1 MIQVKNAAQI
11 AMMRD
16 AGKITGEALAMAGEM
31 VRPGITTKEIDTAI
45 REYIKKCGATP
56 SFLNYGGFPASA
68 CISVNDEVIHG
79 IPRAKKILRDGDIVK
94 IDVGAYYK
102 GYHGDSA
109 NTFPVGTV
117 SEEAETL
124 IRVTKESFQKGIE
137 TLGPGSRL
145 GDLGAA
151 VDGYVRQFG
160 FSAVRKFVGHGI
172 GRDLHEVPDVPNY
185 GIAGRGQR
193 IYTGMVIA
201 VEPMINAGTYDVIQL
216 DDGWTIKTADGKLSA
231 HYEHTLAVTD
241 NGVVLLTKV

>member
-1 MIQVKNAAQI
+1 MIQGKNAAQI

-79 IPRAKKILRDGDIVK
+79 IPSAKKILRDGDIVK

-109 NTFPVGTV
+109 NTFPVGNV

>member
-68 CISVNDEVIHG
+68 CISINDEVIHG
-79 IPRAKKILRDGDIVK
+79 IPSAKKVLRDGDIVK

-109 NTFPVGTV
+109 NTFPVGNV
-117 SEEAETL
+117 SEEAATL

>member
-68 CISVNDEVIHG
+68 CISINDEVIHG
-79 IPRAKKILRDGDIVK
+79 IPSSKRMLKDGDIVK

-102 GYHGDSA
+102 GFHGDTA

-117 SEEAETL
+117 SAEAETL
-124 IRVTKESFQKGIE
+124 IRVTKESFLEGIK
-137 TLGPGSRL
+137 TIGPGSRL

-172 GRDLHEVPDVPNY
+172 GHDLHEAPDVPNY

-201 VEPMINAGTYDVIQL
+201 VEPMINAGTHDVIQL
-216 DDGWTIKTADGKLSA
+216 DDGWTVKTADGKLSA

>member
-68 CISVNDEVIHG
+68 CISINDEVIHG
-79 IPRAKKILRDGDIVK
+79 IPSNKRELRDGDIVK

-102 GYHGDSA
+102 GFHGDSA
-109 NTFPVGTV
+109 NTFPVGKV
-117 SEEAETL
+117 SAEAETL
-124 IRVTKESFQKGIE
+124 IRVTKESFLEGIG
-137 TLGPGSRL
+137 TIGPGSRL

-151 VDGYVRQFG
+151 VDGYVRRFG

-172 GRDLHEVPDVPNY
+172 GHDLHEAPDVPNY

-201 VEPMINAGTYDVIQL
+201 VEPMINAGTHDVIQL
-216 DDGWTIKTADGKLSA
+216 DDGWTVKTADGKLSA

>member
-11 AMMRD
+11 AMMRV

-79 IPRAKKILRDGDIVK
+79 IPSAKKILRDGDIVK

-109 NTFPVGTV
+109 NTFPVGNVT
-117 SEEAETL
+117 EEAETL

>member
-68 CISVNDEVIHG
+68 CISINDEVIHG
-79 IPRAKKILRDGDIVK
+79 IPSAKKILRDGDIVK

-109 NTFPVGTV
+109 NTFPVGNV
-117 SEEAETL
+117 SEEAATL

>member
-68 CISVNDEVIHG
+68 CISINDEVIHG
-79 IPRAKKILRDGDIVK
+79 IPSAKKVLRDGDIVK

-117 SEEAETL
+117 SEEAATL

>member
-79 IPRAKKILRDGDIVK
+79 IPSAKKILRDGDIVK

>member
-45 REYIKKCGATP
+45 CEYIKKCGATP

-68 CISVNDEVIHG
+68 CISVNDEVILG
-79 IPRAKKILRDGDIVK
+79 IPSAKKILRDGDIVK

-109 NTFPVGTV
+109 NTFPVGNV

>member
-68 CISVNDEVIHG
+68 CISINDEVIHG
-79 IPRAKKILRDGDIVK
+79 IPSAKKILRDGDIVK

>member
-68 CISVNDEVIHG
+68 CISINDEVIHG
-79 IPRAKKILRDGDIVK
+79 IPSSKRMLKDGDIVK

-109 NTFPVGTV
+109 NTFPVGEV
-117 SEEAETL
+117 SEEASTL
-124 IRVTKESFQKGIE
+124 IRVTKESFLEGIK

-151 VDGYVRQFG
+151 VDGYVRGFG
-160 FSAVRKFVGHGI
+160 FSAVRKFVGHGV
-172 GRDLHEVPDVPNY
+172 GRDLHEAPDVPNY

-201 VEPMINAGTYDVIQL
+201 VEPMINAGTHDVIQL
-216 DDGWTIKTADGKLSA
+216 DDGWTVKTADGKLSA

>member
-68 CISVNDEVIHG
+68 CISINDEVIHG
-79 IPRAKKILRDGDIVK
+79 IPSSKRMLKDGDIVK

-102 GYHGDSA
+102 GFHGDTA

-117 SEEAETL
+117 SAEAETL
-124 IRVTKESFQKGIE
+124 IRVTKESFLEGIK
-137 TLGPGSRL
+137 TIGPGSRL

-172 GRDLHEVPDVPNY
+172 GHDLHEAPDVPNY

>member
-79 IPRAKKILRDGDIVK
+79 IPSAKKVLRDGDIVK

-109 NTFPVGTV
+109 NTFPVGNV
-117 SEEAETL
+117 SEEAATL

>member
-79 IPRAKKILRDGDIVK
+79 IPSAKKILRDGDIVK

-109 NTFPVGTV
+109 NTFPVGNV
-117 SEEAETL
+117 SEEAATL

-201 VEPMINAGTYDVIQL
+201 VEPMINAGTCDVIQL

>member
-1 MIQVKNAAQI
+1 
-11 AMMRD
+11 MMRD

-68 CISVNDEVIHG
+68 CISINDEVIHG
-79 IPRAKKILRDGDIVK
+79 IPSAKKILRDGDIVK

-216 DDGWTIKTADGKLSA
+216 DDGWTVKTADGKLSA

>member
-31 VRPGITTKEIDTAI
+31 VRPGVSTKEIDTAI

-68 CISVNDEVIHG
+68 CISINDEVIHG
-79 IPRAKKILRDGDIVK
+79 IPGAKKFLCDGDIVK

-117 SEEAETL
+117 SDEAAAL
-124 IRVTKESFQKGIE
+124 IRVTKESFFEGIK
-137 TLGPGSRL
+137 TIGPGSRL

-151 VDGYVRQFG
+151 VDGYVKKFG

-172 GRDLHEVPDVPNY
+172 GRDLHEAPDVPNY

-193 IYTGMVIA
+193 IYAGMVIA

-241 NGVVLLTKV
+241 NGVVLLTQV